1 MNIALITG
9 IYGQDSSYLSELL
22 LAKNYIIYGITHKL
36 SFDQL
41 KNIKVLYC
49 DITNISDII
58 KILNKISDENTDINK
73 LEIYNLASQSSVAI
87 SYHYPEY
94 TTNINANAVLKL
106 LEAIR
111 IIKIKNL
118 ENKIRFFQAS
128 TSELFGNN
136 PEYPKTENT
145 RFEPLSPY
153 SISKL
158 FAHNIVK
165 NYRETYGIFAC
176 SGILFNHESPKRK
189 DVFVTKK
196 ITKTICNIIK
206 GEHNELVIGNIYVK
220 RDWGHARDSVRAMWL
235 MLQADKPNDYVI
247 ATGQQYSVKDFI
259 TLAFS
264 KVNIEL
270 EWKKEHNNI
279 YEYAVNKS
287 NNQIIVRMSD
297 EYFRKNELY
306 DMVGDSSLI
315 YNNLGWKPEISFD
328 ELVNEMINHDLN
340 NILKF

>member
-1 MNIALITG
+1 M
-9 IYGQDSSYLSELL
+9 Q
-22 LAKNYIIYGITHKL
+22 
-36 SFDQL
+36 
-41 KNIKVLYC
+41 
-49 DITNISDII
+49 
-58 KILNKISDENTDINK
+58 
-73 LEIYNLASQSSVAI
+73 
-87 SYHYPEY
+87 
-94 TTNINANAVLKL
+94 
-106 LEAIR
+106 R
-111 IIKIKNL
+111 
-118 ENKIRFFQAS
+118 
-128 TSELFGNN
+128 
-136 PEYPKTENT
+136 
-145 RFEPLSPY
+145 
-153 SISKL
+153 
-158 FAHNIVK
+158 
-165 NYRETYGIFAC
+165 
-176 SGILFNHESPKRK
+176 
-189 DVFVTKK
+189 
-196 ITKTICNIIK
+196 
-206 GEHNELVIGNIYVK
+206 
-220 RDWGHARDSVRAMWL
+220 HARDSVRAMWL
-235 MLQADKPNDYVI
+235 MLQMDKPNDYVI